1 MSDSRSVIP
10 PDSHRGGFGDHGGEE
25 RGFIDRSFRER
36 IIIVGLDTDNEK
48 DLSIAAQMA
57 ELDHLYHPPS
67 QQKYQNQLQI

>member
-1 MSDSRSVIP
+1 MPDDHSVIP

-36 IIIVGLDTDNEK
+36 IIIVGLDIGNEK

-57 ELDHLYHPPS
+57 
-67 QQKYQNQLQI
+67 